1 MLNSLS
7 KVLSTN
13 EKLFASGLAIKGC
26 HGWWGLHV
34 WEAPEPPTSA
44 IASVLKESAS
54 QSKRSYETLKSSEA
68 DVSSDSDL
76 SVSDSDESIVQVTE
90 RPVPSAELKQQLL
103 ERLLMMDSSILT
115 DAIKKAKAKKL
126 QEEKRSQRQ
135 RIKKPKTVQVTPPLE
150 AASAPETGND
160 YPSYLKPFMQE
171 KVPISALNRL
181 SPHENEIIK
190 RCTQVSPPTTYTNRL
205 LRKLLVRR
213 LKRKAML
220 PVFDI
225 DTCIYNYL
233 KAPEE
238 PLLLASSKESKEQVL
253 QVAKTFPITFNPED
267 IPYMADPSLSMYAK
281 LTGMRALYGQIPYPI
296 TSPFTGKQLE
306 PFVFRDTD
314 FSCSKM
320 KLLKEIRDFGG
331 VVFGNDIYE
340 SDSEDEAE
348 EGDDSSIE
356 ERKESLDFAH
366 LRKEFVEQCNAL
378 LSLSFWSGIDV
389 SEALDYPD
397 YTMLAL
403 YRHAVVGCAFVTP
416 DGYLSY
422 LHVRPDFQGF
432 GIAKKL
438 LSLLLLA
445 ISPRKDVT
453 LHVSVTNSPA
463 ILLYQQFGFK
473 PEEFIVNFYE
483 KYYPADYLEHSK
495 NAFLMRLKR

>member
-44 IASVLKESAS
+44 IANVLKETAI

-76 SVSDSDESIVQVTE
+76 SVSDSDESSAQATD

-126 QEEKRSQRQ
+126 QEEKRSQKQ
-135 RIKKPKTVQVTPPLE
+135 RVKKLKSVQVTPP
-150 AASAPETGND
+150 SETTTVTEVTHD
-160 YPSYLKPFMQE
+160 FPSYLKPFMQE
-171 KVPISALNRL
+171 KVPISSINRI
-181 SPHENEIIK
+181 SPYENEIIK
-190 RCTQVSPPTTYTNRL
+190 RCTQASQPTKYTNRL

-238 PLLLASSKESKEQVL
+238 PLVLAAAKQVL
-253 QVAKTFPITFNPED
+253 PVAKTFPITFNPED

-296 TSPFTGKQLE
+296 TSPFTGKLLE
-306 PFVFRDTD
+306 PFVYRDFD
-314 FSCSKM
+314 FSCPKM
-320 KLLKEIRDFGG
+320 RLLKEIRDFGG
-331 VVFGNDIYE
+331 VVFGKDVYE
-340 SDSEDEAE
+340 SDSEDEEEENDSPIE
-348 EGDDSSIE
+348 EG
-356 ERKESLDFAH
+356 KESLDFAH
-366 LRKEFVEQCNAL
+366 LRKEFVEQCNDL
-378 LSLSFWSGIDV
+378 LSLSFWPGIDV

-422 LHVRPDFQGF
+422 LHVRPDFQGS

-438 LSLLLLA
+438 LSLLLLT

-453 LHVSVTNSPA
+453 LHVSVTNAPA

-483 KYYPADYLEHSK
+483 KYYPADYQEHSK
-495 NAFLMRLKR
+495 NAFFMRLKR